1 MIKKVWNRVVCVLV
15 CIAIVFSSSTP
26 GYASSKKK
34 ATLSDITSD
43 TIKEKENQLSEAEA
57 LKTQLQS
64 SVTDTKKVL
73 EGLESTKKDLANYVT
88 QLDASLMEIEDKL
101 TELTTLIDEKLAEI
115 EVTTAELNAAQKVA
129 DEQYEAMKARIKF
142 LYEKGDTFYLELI
155 LSAESFGDLLNKSEY
170 VAMLSAYDRKML
182 TEYQETAASI
192 ASLKLDLEA
201 EQMVLEEAKV
211 TAQAE
216 QDAMSTL
223 ISAKEQQINE
233 YEADIDNREELLAD
247 LQNEI
252 AAQDEAIALIETTI
266 AEEKKKVALA
276 NGYVLTYDGGAFTW
290 PAPSYTRISDDYG
303 YRIHPILQVQQ
314 FHNGVDM
321 ASPSGTPILA
331 AYDGTVVAASYSS
344 TMGNYI
350 MIDHGDSLY
359 TIYMHASAL
368 YVEKNDLVVRGE
380 KIAAVGS
387 TGRSTGPHLHFS
399 VRLNGS
405 YVSPWN
411 YFS

>member
-1 MIKKVWNRVVCVLV
+1 MIKKVWNRVVCMVV
-15 CIAIVFSSSTP
+15 CAAIVFSNSAP
-26 GYASSKKK
+26 GYASGKK
-34 ATLSDITSD
+34 ATLADITSD

-73 EGLESTKKDLANYVT
+73 QGLESTKKDLANYVT

-101 TELTTLIDEKLAEI
+101 TELSNLIDEKLSEI
-115 EVTTAELNAAQKVA
+115 EVTTNELNAAQKVA
-129 DEQYEAMKARIKF
+129 DEQYEAMKERIKF

-182 TEYQETAASI
+182 TQYQETAASI
-192 ASLKLDLEA
+192 ASLKVDLEA
-201 EQMVLEEAKV
+201 EQMVLEEAQA
-211 TAQAE
+211 TALAE
-216 QDAMSTL
+216 QDAMTTL

-233 YEADIDNREELLAD
+233 YEADIDNREQLLAD

-368 YVEKNDLVVRGE
+368 YVQKDDLVVRGE